1 MDIFIIII
9 IAGVIFLL
17 IIFGQR
23 QKTAIKTKKIDKQ
36 IHDLRQRVLVVTS
49 STIPGKEIKD
59 VLGSVT
65 GVSKVA
71 ASTDAEFRLAEK
83 EALFDIMNQ
92 AINLGANS
100 VIDLK
105 MTTGSYQQQ
114 GSQWMVSKVN
124 YTGTA
129 VRI

>member
-1 MDIFIIII
+1 M
-9 IAGVIFLL
+9 
-17 IIFGQR
+17 
-23 QKTAIKTKKIDKQ
+23 
-36 IHDLRQRVLVVTS
+36 
-49 STIPGKEIKD
+49 
-59 VLGSVT
+59 
-65 GVSKVA
+65 A

-83 EALFDIMNQ
+83 EALLDIMNQ

-114 GSQWMVSKVN
+114 GSQWMVSKAT

>member
-1 MDIFIIII
+1 MPFIIFAGII
-9 IAGVIFLL
+9 VL
-17 IIFGQR
+17 IIFGR
-23 QKTAIKTKKIDKQ
+23 RKKAAIKTEAIDKQ
-36 IHDLRQRVLVVTS
+36 IQDLRQQILVVTS

-59 VLGSVT
+59 VMGSVT

-71 ASTDAEFRLAEK
+71 ASTDVEFRLAEK
-83 EALFDIMNQ
+83 EALLDIMNQ

-114 GSQWMVSKVN
+114 GSQWMVSKAT